1 MTDQTEYSPSFKA
14 STIQPD
20 ESTVVFEHIL
30 VNLII
35 VLGPNTGA
43 LQNQTK
49 ESEYCDH
56 GTHWIVV
63 VGVVV
68 RRSEAH
74 RNASPI

>member
-1 MTDQTEYSPSFKA
+1 M
-14 STIQPD
+14 
-20 ESTVVFEHIL
+20 FEHIL